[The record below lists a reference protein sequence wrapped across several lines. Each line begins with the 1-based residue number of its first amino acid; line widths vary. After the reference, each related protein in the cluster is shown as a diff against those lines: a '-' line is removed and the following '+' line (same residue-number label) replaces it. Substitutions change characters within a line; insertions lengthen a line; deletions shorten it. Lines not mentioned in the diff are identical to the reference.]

1 MKEECETTLTFLGMY
16 KFVASKVE
24 MFNYDTVQNF

>member
-1 MKEECETTLTFLGMY
+1 MKEECEATLTFLGMY